1 MLKWYNPTNSPNS
14 TQSDLLAV
22 QSVWR
27 SVRSVSLN
35 NNENHSNNVFSFG
48 ACRTK
53 WCVTWRHFN
62 STLRCLIFKRS
73 SNSCPPSCPPTSCRI
88 SYLIT
93 VSNNNLPI
101 GLNPS
106 CDQSLCSDWSV
117 SYSNNKEPQAEN
129 GFQTCLS
136 DSWLSS
142 LNKVYGLWENLPP
155 SGLRSLQAEP
165 TLQHNPFHWVHISH
179 LGSRAKKNHVSFNPS
194 GGQAD
199 ISLWPSDPP

>member
-14 TQSDLLAV
+14 TQSDLLPV

-27 SVRSVSLN
+27 SVRSGSL
-35 NNENHSNNVFSFG
+35 NNENHSIKCILFR
-48 ACRTK
+48 RTK

-73 SNSCPPSCPPTSCRI
+73 NNSCPSSYPPTSCRI

-136 DSWLSS
+136 DTRPSWLT
-142 LNKVYGLWENLPP
+142 KVYCWWENLPP
-155 SGLRSLQAEP
+155 SDL
-165 TLQHNPFHWVHISH
+165 
-179 LGSRAKKNHVSFNPS
+179 
-194 GGQAD
+194 
-199 ISLWPSDPP
+199 